1 MKLGFLGTGLMG
13 RPMAGRLIRDGH
25 ELTVY
30 NRTREKV
37 EPLRRVGA
45 TVAETAKAAIES
57 APCSILMLTDAEAI
71 QGLLFPAGSEHPDLR
86 NRSIIQMGTI
96 SPQQSIFLHK
106 QVAAAGGEYL
116 EAPVLGSVP
125 QAEGGLLVVMV
136 GGKKSQYT
144 RWAGLMK
151 AFSAQPLYVGAVG
164 KASALKLALNQ
175 LIVTETAAFSYSLGL
190 VRRRGID
197 VDLFMGILR
206 ESAMFAPQ
214 FEKKLP
220 RLVARDFSSPHFPAK
235 HMLKDVD
242 LMIAEGRA
250 TELNTNV
257 LESVR
262 SIIEDALSQGL
273 SDQDYSA
280 LYSAVDRPDR

>member
-1 MKLGFLGTGLMG
+1 MRLAFLGTGLMG
-13 RPMAGRLIRDGH
+13 RPMAGRLIREGH
-25 ELTVY
+25 ELAVY

-37 EPLRRVGA
+37 EPLRQAGA
-45 TVAETAKAAIES
+45 MVAESAKAAIES
-57 APCSILMLTDAEAI
+57 APCSILMLTDAGAI

-96 SPQQSIFLHK
+96 SSQQSILLHE
-106 QVAAAGGEYL
+106 QVAAAEGEYL

-125 QAEGGLLVVMV
+125 QAEEGLLVVMV
-136 GGKKSQYT
+136 GGEESRYT
-144 RWAGLMK
+144 RWAGLLK
-151 AFSAQPLYVGAVG
+151 VFSRQPLYVGAVG

-190 VRRRGID
+190 VRRCGID
-197 VDLFMGILR
+197 VDLFMSILR

-220 RLVARDFSSPHFPAK
+220 RLLARDFSAPHFPAK

-242 LMIAEGRA
+242 LMIAEGGA
-250 TELNTNV
+250 TGLNTTV

-262 SIIEDALSQGL
+262 SIIENALSQGL

-280 LYSAVDRPDR
+280 LYSAVDRPDH